1 MHNRIGDY
9 KKHGKQPE
17 KRDSYKPID
26 DNGVSKLKM
35 VTSSALYK
43 AKRLCEIGGITKSLQ
58 YIKYHISTEE
68 RVYIKIDN
76 VVTELKL

>member
-9 KKHGKQPE
+9 KKHGKPLE
-17 KRDSYKPID
+17 KRDSDKPIN
-26 DNGVSKLKM
+26 DNGVSKPKM

-43 AKRLCEIGGITKSLQ
+43 AKRLREIGGITKSLQ
-58 YIKYHISTEE
+58 YIKRHLSSEE

-76 VVTELKL
+76 IVTE